1 MRKQVVLGVMALLA
15 SSALYA
21 TSAQAQTEGTG
32 VEFGLGGGV
41 SIPTG
46 DFDDAAKLGWHG
58 QAAVSFIPQSLP
70 VGFQLDGN
78 FSRFSAEDA
87 TSGGLDI
94 KYQLIYGTGN
104 VVYKFKSS
112 PDSKFRPY
120 IIGGVG
126 VYNFD
131 LKGSDAD
138 LVPGDNSQTKFG
150 INAGAGFD
158 IKAQSVGFFVEG
170 RFHDVFTDGPNLKFI
185 PITVGVRFGGS

>member
-15 SSALYA
+15 SSTLYA
-21 TSAQAQTEGTG
+21 TSAQAQGEGTG

-41 SIPTG
+41 SIPLS

-58 QAAVSFIPQSLP
+58 QAAVSFVPQSLP
-70 VGFQLDGN
+70 VGFQIDGN
-78 FSRFSAEDA
+78 FSRFGAEDG
-87 TSGGLDI
+87 TTGGLDF

-112 PDSKFRPY
+112 PDAKFRPY
-120 IIGGVG
+120 ILGGVG
-126 VYNFD
+126 AYNFD
-131 LKGSDAD
+131 VKGPDAD
-138 LVPGDNSQTKFG
+138 LIPGSSETKFG

-185 PITVGVRFGGS
+185 PVTVGVRFGGS